1 MNTSIILP
9 KVSQNLSNLNPLIQ
23 DDLDTIETF
32 VKLIKRINI
41 DYLLKNFEIGQTSN
55 TLLLV
60 FSQEQPL
67 NEKDLA
73 YIQNIIEEFNDEP
86 IEVLYSENL
95 KAFYA
100 ILAS

>member
-9 KVSQNLSNLNPLIQ
+9 LVSQQLSNLNPFIQ
-23 DDLDTIETF
+23 EDLETIESF
-32 VKLIKRINI
+32 VTLIKRINLN
-41 DYLLKNFEIGQTSN
+41 YLLNKFEIGQTSH

-67 NEKDLA
+67 NEGDLK